1 MGGRALPLALA
12 GAYLALAL
20 AWAVSSAPFTAPDER
35 AHYLRALGVSGGS
48 LVGPKAVYDD
58 PTQTPETR
66 VWIRQL
72 GRAVDV
78 PRGLSPDG
86 WDCPVLRPVS
96 AACQPDGP
104 GGGGREV
111 TPVGTYQP
119 APYLLPAAV
128 VRVGGDAG
136 EADRF
141 GRIALALAWGALI
154 GAAALAL
161 WAGATS
167 LLGLIVAVTPMAV
180 FAGASLSGSGL
191 EIAAAIAF
199 AAALLRLTRDEE
211 RPGWVWWLAGIA
223 GVVLALSRTVGPLW
237 VLAAAIAAPAIS
249 PRREPGR
256 PASGHEADRPATGGP
271 GPLWRTRAAI
281 VAGVAIVAAIVANR
295 VWEARYGP
303 HADVG
308 LSPLRDSL
316 GTGWRQLDGVLLQSV
331 GKFGAL
337 QVDLPAFA
345 YVVWGLMA
353 AGLVALA
360 VRAGRRRE
368 RVVLAVAL
376 AGAAV
381 FPVLFYAAVARH
393 AGIPLQGRHVLPLFA
408 IVALLAGEIAH
419 RGRARRSEPA
429 VVADPDPPAPDR
441 WLLAGFLLAA
451 AAIQVIA
458 WWENSRR
465 WADGPDGPVWFL
477 RSPAWSPPAGWVP
490 WLALVV
496 LGAATLAAAPW
507 LTRASSRR
515 R

>member
-66 VWIRQL
+66 AWIRQL
-72 GRAVDV
+72 GRSADV

-128 VRVGGDAG
+128 VRLGGDAG

-211 RPGWVWWLAGIA
+211 RPRWVWWLAGIA

-237 VLAAAIAAPAIS
+237 VLAAVIAAAAIS
-249 PRREPGR
+249 PRPEPR
-256 PASGHEADRPATGGP
+256 RPATGGS

-281 VAGVAIVAAIVANR
+281 VAGVAVVAAIVANR

-337 QVDLPAFA
+337 QVDLPAVA

-360 VRAGRRRE
+360 LRAGRRRE

-419 RGRARRSEPA
+419 RGRAHLPQRELLTLFL
-429 VVADPDPPAPDR
+429 AP
-441 WLLAGFLLAA
+441 A

-477 RSPAWSPPAGWVP
+477 GSPAWSPPAGWVP
-490 WLALVV
+490 WLALVL
-496 LGAATLAAAPW
+496 LGAATLVAAPW
-507 LTRASSRR
+507 LTRASWRRPSRR
-515 R
+515 RASPSG